1 MWALYVDTG
10 VIFIHFVCIVHYNTR
25 FDIDIL
31 NGGTPYEHF
40 SPPLLP
46 PHIHTH
52 LLSWIYAIV
61 VLTLSSPSFFDVA
74 QSKGGHILPP
84 PPSSII
90 FLVLIRT

>member
-46 PHIHTH
+46 PPHTH
-52 LLSWIYAIV
+52 TPS
-61 VLTLSSPSFFDVA
+61 VLDICNCSINPI
-74 QSKGGHILPP
+74 QSKL
-84 PPSSII
+84 
-90 FLVLIRT
+90 F